1 MKRLTGLV
9 LLVLQVCLAGLGASA
24 HEIRP
29 AYLQIDQV
37 AADTYDV
44 VWRTPLL
51 SGMRLPVVLALPEGT
66 RDVREPILLTRSDS
80 LVERRRVEISGGIEG
95 KRIALVGLDATITDA
110 LVRLSFQD
118 GRQVTEIVRPSRPF
132 VDVAA
137 SRGWIEV
144 GRVYLI
150 EGVRHIL
157 EGFDHLL
164 FIFGL
169 MLLVKDGWMLVKT
182 ITAFTV
188 AHSITLAAATYG
200 MVHVPSAPLQ
210 AAIAASILFL
220 GVEVVKAQQG
230 ELGLAAR
237 RPWAVAFAFGL
248 LHGIGFASG
257 LSMIGLPPSAIPLA
271 LLSFNVGVEIG
282 QLLFV
287 AVVLTGAFALRRLN
301 VPWPAFARKAPV
313 YVVGC
318 LGAYWMIER
327 GSAIVMG

>member
-1 MKRLTGLV
+1 MIMV
-9 LLVLQVCLAGLGASA
+9 LRTLLLLLAICLLGERVEA

-37 AADTYDV
+37 DSDTYDV
-44 VWRTPLL
+44 VWRTPLMA
-51 SGMRLPVVLALPEGT
+51 GMKLPVVLAFPEGT
-66 RDVREPILLTRSDS
+66 KDASEPLVLTRSDS
-80 LVERRRVEISGGIEG
+80 IVERRKIQIPGGLEG
-95 KRIALVGLDATITDA
+95 KRIELVGLDGTITDA
-110 LVRLSFQD
+110 LVRMSFND
-118 GRQVTEIVRPSRPF
+118 GRQMTEIVRPSRPF

-137 SRGWIEV
+137 SRGWV
-144 GRVYLI
+144 DVARVYVV
-150 EGVRHIL
+150 EGIWHIL

-169 MLLVKDGWMLVKT
+169 MLLVRDKWMLIKT
-182 ITAFTV
+182 ITAFTL

-200 MVHVPSAPLQ
+200 LVHVPPAPLE

-220 GVEVVKAQQG
+220 GVEVVKARR
-230 ELGLAAR
+230 GLRGFAAQ
-237 RPWAVAFAFGL
+237 RPWVVAFAFGL

-271 LLSFNVGVEIG
+271 LVSFNIGVEIG

-287 AVVLTGAFALRRLN
+287 AVILTCAFALNRL
-301 VPWPAFARKAPV
+301 PIRWPRFAESLPV
-313 YVVGC
+313 YLVGC

-327 GSAIVMG
+327 ASSIFMG